1 MSKKIKRTG
10 CTLMSI
16 LLAQGL
22 FPNINAAG
30 GDTNSESKGLNMNE
44 LLIVSKY
51 FKNSKDFVNS
61 TMTSKKYETIIDGLH
76 YNPVEVTPETVKHFT
91 NLQTLHIYDVRN
103 LVDHDGYRKLTLDE
117 LEKTIKE
124 RYAEVDK
131 RIHKYVIWTNDQSL
145 LSKKEYHN
153 LEFKDNK
160 GHVHYYIDKSK
171 ENSDIKIDTQSLY
184 GNSILADRYNCP
196 VKELFIEGDVESIN
210 MLEICNG
217 GYGLKT
223 IHIAPGIK
231 HIGNLEISGSP
242 RKIDIEGE
250 NVQIDSTN
258 GNILPRG
265 KDLSIGA
272 VKYEGYNVGSVKK
285 DELFIKED
293 ISDKN
298 KALLFACKNGQLNAV
313 KYLFIFHLFP
323 LQIL

>member
-103 LVDHDGYRKLTLDE
+103 LVDHDGNRKLTLDE

-124 RYAEVDK
+124 RYAKVDK
-131 RIHKYVIWTNDQSL
+131 RIHKYVIWTNDPSL

-160 GHVHYYIDKSK
+160 GYVHYYIDKSK
-171 ENSDIKIDTQSLY
+171 ENSDIKFDIDSLY
-184 GNSILADRYNCP
+184 RNSIFAGKSGDCP

-217 GYGLKT
+217 SRLET
-223 IHIAPGIK
+223 IHGIA
-231 HIGNLEISGSP
+231 
-242 RKIDIEGE
+242 
-250 NVQIDSTN
+250 
-258 GNILPRG
+258 
-265 KDLSIGA
+265 
-272 VKYEGYNVGSVKK
+272 
-285 DELFIKED
+285 
-293 ISDKN
+293 KN
-298 KALLFACKNGQLNAV
+298 K
-313 KYLFIFHLFP
+313 
-323 LQIL
+323 

>member
-103 LVDHDGYRKLTLDE
+103 LVDHDGNRKLTLDE

-124 RYAEVDK
+124 RYAK
-131 RIHKYVIWTNDQSL
+131 
-145 LSKKEYHN
+145 
-153 LEFKDNK
+153 
-160 GHVHYYIDKSK
+160 
-171 ENSDIKIDTQSLY
+171 
-184 GNSILADRYNCP
+184 
-196 VKELFIEGDVESIN
+196 
-210 MLEICNG
+210 
-217 GYGLKT
+217 
-223 IHIAPGIK
+223 
-231 HIGNLEISGSP
+231 
-242 RKIDIEGE
+242 
-250 NVQIDSTN
+250 
-258 GNILPRG
+258 
-265 KDLSIGA
+265 
-272 VKYEGYNVGSVKK
+272 
-285 DELFIKED
+285 
-293 ISDKN
+293 
-298 KALLFACKNGQLNAV
+298 
-313 KYLFIFHLFP
+313 
-323 LQIL
+323 

>member
-131 RIHKYVIWTNDQSL
+131 IIHKYVIWTNDQSL

-160 GHVHYYIDKSK
+160 GYVHYYIDKSK
-171 ENSDIKIDTQSLY
+171 ENSDIKIDIQFLY
-184 GNSILADRYNCP
+184 ENSILAGRYNCP
-196 VKELFIEGDVESIN
+196 ISIKELFIEGDVESIN
-210 MLEICNG
+210 ML
-217 GYGLKT
+217 
-223 IHIAPGIK
+223 
-231 HIGNLEISGSP
+231 
-242 RKIDIEGE
+242 
-250 NVQIDSTN
+250 
-258 GNILPRG
+258 
-265 KDLSIGA
+265 
-272 VKYEGYNVGSVKK
+272 
-285 DELFIKED
+285 
-293 ISDKN
+293 
-298 KALLFACKNGQLNAV
+298 
-313 KYLFIFHLFP
+313 
-323 LQIL
+323 